1 MTIYFCWFI
10 LISDFFSVPDESTK
24 KEFSAKDLPNDLHA
38 MNGMK
43 CYIRVERPLNYECS
57 INVLL
62 RLGFSENRRHY
73 KAQ

>member
-1 MTIYFCWFI
+1 MYNHV
-10 LISDFFSVPDESTK
+10 SKTK
-24 KEFSAKDLPNDLHA
+24 YSMSFY
-38 MNGMK
+38 GMK
-43 CYIRVERPLNYECS
+43 CYIRVEQPLNYECS